1 LKIVLLNTGKTEEK
15 HIAEALD
22 IYSKRLVHYCN
33 FETIAVNPGTGS
45 GKLAPAQ
52 LKQYEAELLLKKL
65 KPDDFV
71 VLLDE
76 KGRQFRSVVFAG
88 WINEHQIRGIKR
100 MVFITGGAYGFH
112 ETMYKRANEKISLSN
127 MTFPHQLVRLIFIE
141 QLYRAFTIIRNEPYH
156 HE

>member
-1 LKIVLLNTGKTEEK
+1 
-15 HIAEALD
+15 
-22 IYSKRLVHYCN
+22 
-33 FETIAVNPGTGS
+33 
-45 GKLAPAQ
+45 
-52 LKQYEAELLLKKL
+52 
-65 KPDDFV
+65 
-71 VLLDE
+71 
-76 KGRQFRSVVFAG
+76 VVFAG

>member
-1 LKIVLLNTGKTEEK
+1 MKIILLNTGKTEEK

-22 IYSKRLVHYCN
+22 IYSKRLKHYCS
-33 FETIAVNPGTGS
+33 FEIIAVNPGTGS

-52 LKQYEAELLLKKL
+52 LKQYETELLVKKL

-76 KGRQFRSVVFAG
+76 KGRQFRSVEFAG
-88 WINEHQIRGIKR
+88 WINEHQIRRIKR